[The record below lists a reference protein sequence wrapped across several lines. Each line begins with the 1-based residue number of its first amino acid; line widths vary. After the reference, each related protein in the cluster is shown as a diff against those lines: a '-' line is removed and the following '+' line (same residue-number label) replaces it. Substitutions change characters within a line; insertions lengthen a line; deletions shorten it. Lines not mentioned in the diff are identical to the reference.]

1 MEKVHTTAARSGF
14 PHQNVKTLHV
24 RITFWKLRCSKSA
37 RRCGTK
43 HMSKLKC
50 ANPSDPENFW
60 KLRCWKSARRCGAKR
75 ISKSKLL
82 KTVSGSKHFRF
93 KKCTPLWREAHFQ
106 IKMLK
111 HCMFGAFLDV
121 HSSFCAAGARNSAP
135 SKTEQNVRAL

>member
-82 KTVSGSKHFRF
+82 KTVRF
-93 KKCTPLWREAHFQ
+93 EALSVQ
-106 IKMLK
+106 K
-111 HCMFGAFLDV
+111 V
-121 HSSFCAAGARNSAP
+121 HAVVARSTFPN
-135 SKTEQNVRAL
+135 QNVKTLHVRSIFGRSLVILCGRRKEFSTFQN